1 MSGAV
6 PFTPSKPAA
15 ERPPGTRDTARSDI
29 ARAVES
35 ATSGSHTP
43 FGTLVAIAGAESSF
57 RPEVKNRHST
67 AAGPYQITETT
78 WLHLVKTYGASIG
91 RADLAS
97 LVHENPGGKLTVV
110 AGDRSQVLSAR
121 HDVDLSS
128 QLAAKYCDEC
138 RSGLTKKLGRTPSEE
153 EVRVAYFLGV
163 SGATRLI
170 NAAADQPGT
179 PMSAL
184 LPRAFA
190 NHRAMFSAQ
199 GRSLDAQQALNLLQT
214 RYAAQIAR
222 GDALRSYASASDLAP
237 SAPVAD
243 AAVAIAGAVRGQPV
257 LAAGET
263 RGVEIAVLPPMPVPP
278 PAEPLASEP
287 PTQVAAADEPK
298 ELACKTD
305 TRGGVSCAL

>member
-1 MSGAV
+1 MSGAA

-15 ERPPGTRDTARSDI
+15 DVSPAARDAARSDI

-35 ATSGSHTP
+35 ATSASHTP

-67 AAGPYQITETT
+67 AAGPYQITEAT
-78 WLHLVKTYGASIG
+78 WLHLVKTYGASAG
-91 RADLAS
+91 RSDLAS
-97 LVHENPGGKLTVV
+97 LVHQNADGKLTL
-110 AGDRSQVLSAR
+110 AAADRSRLLGAR

-128 QLAAKYCDEC
+128 KLAAKYCDEC
-138 RSGLTKKLGRTPSEE
+138 RAGLTKKLGRTPSEE

-179 PMSAL
+179 SMSAL

-199 GRSLDAQQALNLLQT
+199 GRSLNAQQALDMLQT

-237 SAPVAD
+237 RAIVAD
-243 AAVAIAGAVRGQPV
+243 AAPAGGDAARDVTPVVASEAR
-257 LAAGET
+257 T
-263 RGVEIAVLPPMPVPP
+263 VEIAAAPPMPEPP
-278 PAEPLASEP
+278 MPESWAPEP
-287 PTQVAAADEPK
+287 PTRVATADESK

-305 TRGGVSCAL
+305 GRGGVSCAL